1 MLWRNIS
8 INSEAEQDF
17 ERRKSRAFWER
28 LMSKRKEK
36 EKISKK
42 NRDYYFLTITS
53 MKNGNRPPSQINQI
67 NQLHHL
73 ICTPFSFAG
82 SFYMI
87 HS

>member
-8 INSEAEQDF
+8 INSEAKQDF

-42 NRDYYFLTITS
+42 SRLLFFNNYINE
-53 MKNGNRPPSQINQI
+53 KWKPSSKPN
-67 NQLHHL
+67 
-73 ICTPFSFAG
+73 
-82 SFYMI
+82 
-87 HS
+87 

>member
-42 NRDYYFLTITS
+42 IAIIIF
-53 MKNGNRPPSQINQI
+53 
-67 NQLHHL
+67 
-73 ICTPFSFAG
+73 
-82 SFYMI
+82 
-87 HS
+87 

>member
-36 EKISKK
+36 KKKFQKKSRFLFFNNYINRKWKPSFKPNLIKLIS
-42 NRDYYFLTITS
+42 YITS
-53 MKNGNRPPSQINQI
+53 YAR
-67 NQLHHL
+67 
-73 ICTPFSFAG
+73 
-82 SFYMI
+82 
-87 HS
+87 HSHSLARFT

>member
-42 NRDYYFLTITS
+42 KSRLLFFNNYINE
-53 MKNGNRPPSQINQI
+53 KWKPSSKPN
-67 NQLHHL
+67 
-73 ICTPFSFAG
+73 
-82 SFYMI
+82 
-87 HS
+87 